1 MLIDFF
7 LQTLFNGDPVL
18 QVAGV
23 EAERMLSFGYLACR
37 ILRMPRVSVWQRVAL
52 ADNFKNRK

>member
-7 LQTLFNGDPVL
+7 LQKIFNCDPVL

-23 EAERMLSFGYLACR
+23 EAERMLSFSHPACL
-37 ILRMPRVSVWQRVAL
+37 ILRMPGVSVWQRVAL
-52 ADNFKNRK
+52 ADDFKNRK